1 MSIVW
6 WWGSLLSWKM
16 RRTQSWDFFF
26 VLARGQEQTPGGSSC
41 HLWVAYVVDRGKEFF
56 HWKIVSYK
64 TSLRLKSKILFRNGG
79 SPTLNCS
86 SVLNSRTS
94 PFLSGLPCLEVAT
107 LRLCPSVGYESPYGS
122 PGELAAPVQPCH
134 TADRVP
140 SSGLRLAFLL
150 GLQFRLIINVRSFD
164 NHPWTLWVFLK
175 VV

>member
-1 MSIVW
+1 MSPVSCLCCRQGKRNSFI
-6 WWGSLLSWKM
+6 GKLLATKPLYIW
-16 RRTQSWDFFF
+16 
-26 VLARGQEQTPGGSSC
+26 
-41 HLWVAYVVDRGKEFF
+41 
-56 HWKIVSYK
+56 
-64 TSLRLKSKILFRNGG
+64 SKILFRNGG

-86 SVLNSRTS
+86 SVLNIRTS

-107 LRLCPSVGYESPYGS
+107 LRLCSSVGYESPYGS

-164 NHPWTLWVFLK
+164 NHP
-175 VV
+175 